1 MRYGMMCTLA
11 AAVMVAAT
19 ARPATA
25 VEPAPTSPEATTG
38 GYVEKD
44 SMAVQ
49 KVQYWHAPVRVRH
62 HCRPLLRRHHH
73 VPVYRYVYRTHHR
86 HHWRPHCRI
95 HRRNYHRCHSTRW
108 SVVRAPRTV
117 VPDRVWK

>member
-19 ARPATA
+19 AWPAKA
-25 VEPAPTSPEATTG
+25 VEPGSTSSE
-38 GYVEKD
+38 VEKD

-49 KVQYWHAPVRVRH
+49 KVQYGHAPVRVTHH

-73 VPVYRYVYRTHHR
+73 VPVYRCVYRTHVRR
-86 HHWRPHCRI
+86 HHWRPDCRPHGRI
-95 HRRNYHRCHSTRW
+95 VQRHHHRCRSTRGIF
-108 SVVRAPRTV
+108 VPGRRTV
-117 VPDRVWK
+117 LRPRMW

>member
-19 ARPATA
+19 AWPAKA
-25 VEPAPTSPEATTG
+25 VEPGSTSSE
-38 GYVEKD
+38 VEKD

-49 KVQYWHAPVRVRH
+49 KVQYGHTPVRVTHH

-73 VPVYRYVYRTHHR
+73 VPVYRYVDRTHYRHHHCRTHGRIRHR
-86 HHWRPHCRI
+86 HH
-95 HRRNYHRCHSTRW
+95 HRCHSTRGIFNPGRRAM
-108 SVVRAPRTV
+108 VRP
-117 VPDRVWK
+117 RVW